1 MQTEECNTLARY
13 CQHLSTQVVA
23 VADAEPDL
31 FCVQALAS
39 QFEQLALGPGQNP
52 TPGQPP
58 DSGADIAG
66 FPRPL
71 GADAAAGDAPPTVD
85 PHSCDPAYLRPT
97 TTVFPGTQT
106 IRARCVRFD
115 QQPATGQPIQA

>member
-1 MQTEECNTLARY
+1 MLCNTSPGTAAIMAQATKPFAPLCA
-13 CQHLSTQVVA
+13 
-23 VADAEPDL
+23 
-31 FCVQALAS
+31 QALAS

-58 DSGADIAG
+58 DSGPDIAG

-71 GADAAAGDAPPTVD
+71 GADAAACDAPATVD

-106 IRARCVRFD
+106 VRARCVPLSRERTLLQDRLFSS
-115 QQPATGQPIQA
+115 